1 VYTWAH
7 TFHHFYNAL
16 EDHADMGRTLS
27 DQLCEGPHLAGY
39 AIYHND
45 HFHHLQINGR
55 LVRLSPTEYSL
66 CMRLLRH
73 FEQLQQPGRSA
84 SETPNIYVSFEELQQ
99 CANLAERRH
108 VTRHVS
114 NANGKLKV
122 HGITILCV
130 GECGYTLHFQRPS
143 TRD

>member
-1 VYTWAH
+1 
-7 TFHHFYNAL
+7 
-16 EDHADMGRTLS
+16 MGRILP
-27 DQLCEGPHLAGY
+27 DQLCEGPHLVGY
-39 AIYHND
+39 VIYHND
-45 HFHHLQINGR
+45 YFHYLQINGR
-55 LVRLSPTEYSL
+55 LVHLSPTEYSL

-73 FEQLQQPGRSA
+73 FEQLQQPVRAA
-84 SETPNIYVSFEELQQ
+84 SETLNIYVSFEELQQ

-130 GECGYTLHFQRPS
+130 GECGYTLHFRCPS
-143 TRD
+143 ALD

>member
-1 VYTWAH
+1 
-7 TFHHFYNAL
+7 
-16 EDHADMGRTLS
+16 MGRTLS
-27 DQLCEGPHLAGY
+27 DQLCEGPQLAGY